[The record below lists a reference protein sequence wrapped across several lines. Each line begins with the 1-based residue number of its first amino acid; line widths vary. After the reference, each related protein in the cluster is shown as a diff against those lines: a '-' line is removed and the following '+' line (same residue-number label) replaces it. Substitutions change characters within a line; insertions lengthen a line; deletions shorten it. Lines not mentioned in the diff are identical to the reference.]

1 MELDPSDMRIE
12 SLEIRIVAARETG
25 HNLPL
30 QEVIL
35 TLGYTDIWVRAR
47 ESRHSEYHTV
57 FADSLSGDSIQGAIK
72 VVKNLLVSNVLEIT
86 AEANFAR
93 QYIGKQDE
101 AYVMFHRFR
110 YDSKLDFITALLTLE
125 DADSGKW
132 VPAPDFVFTH
142 EDFWNAGLVPYLA
155 EQIDEVGAKLGFDTD
170 TASRKLQVTAFRSVP
185 ALKLV

>member
-1 MELDPSDMRIE
+1 MELDPFDMRIE
-12 SLEIRIVAARETG
+12 SLEIRVVAARETG
-25 HNLPL
+25 NNLPL

-35 TLGYTDIWVRAR
+35 TLGYTDIWVSAR
-47 ESRHSEYHTV
+47 ENRQSEYRTV

-72 VVKNLLVSNVLEIT
+72 VVKNLLVSDVLEIT

-132 VPAPDFVFTH
+132 VPEPNFKLTY
-142 EDFWNAGLVPYLA
+142 EEFWSAGLIPHLA
-155 EQIDEVGAKLGFDTD
+155 DQIDEVGSALGFDTD
-170 TASRKLQVTAFRSVP
+170 TKSRKLKITAFRSVP
-185 ALKLV
+185 DLTLV